1 MKITLPDQAKLL
13 RNFSRCHDWEERYL
27 YLIELGE
34 KLPALTEAQRQPQY
48 KISGCQS
55 PVRILM
61 QQDEEGRVWFAGDS
75 DAAIVKGLVALVIA
89 LYQGK
94 TPAEIR
100 DLDIA
105 QIFSELA
112 LSVHLTP
119 SRTQGLNAMVR
130 TIIQNTQQMR

>member
-13 RNFSRCHDWEERYL
+13 HNFSRCHDWEERYL

-34 KLPALTEAQRQPQY
+34 KLPALTEEQRQPQY

-55 PVRILM
+55 QVWIIM

-105 QIFSELA
+105 QIFSELV

>member
-1 MKITLPDQAKLL
+1 MKISLPDQAKLL
-13 RNFSRCHDWEERYL
+13 CNFSRCHDWEERYL

-55 PVRILM
+55 QVWIIM

-94 TPAEIR
+94 LPAEIR
-100 DLDIA
+100 ELDIA
-105 QIFSELA
+105 HIFSELA

>member
-1 MKITLPDQAKLL
+1 
-13 RNFSRCHDWEERYL
+13 
-27 YLIELGE
+27 
-34 KLPALTEAQRQPQY
+34 
-48 KISGCQS
+48 
-55 PVRILM
+55 M